1 MKLAEYEL
9 INLLPGLVRESD
21 KDSAQCCSSN
31 QCSRRAEQTKR
42 SEKVEAA
49 SSVISRKHMKPFL
62 EGAHK
67 MTDDDKQNAMAM
79 GAVQILK
86 GLLIAKFALRADEDS
101 LRVANGLT
109 LTSALL
115 EEGFALKTEKDAKFR
130 SLTKRSQRLCQL
142 ARGIVSAATLIALYT
157 LRGADARVDGVIDTT
172 TAPYL
177 ETDEL

>member
-1 MKLAEYEL
+1 LFNTVL
-9 INLLPGLVRESD
+9 
-21 KDSAQCCSSN
+21 Q
-31 QCSRRAEQTKR
+31 
-42 SEKVEAA
+42 
-49 SSVISRKHMKPFL
+49 
-62 EGAHK
+62 
-67 MTDDDKQNAMAM
+67 
-79 GAVQILK
+79 
-86 GLLIAKFALRADEDS
+86 ADEDS

-115 EEGFALKTEKDAKFR
+115 EEGFALKTVSSLLLITISKGCIKSCMCAECADNLHCSLCTTCVQEKDAKFR

-157 LRGADARVDGVIDTT
+157 LRGADARVGGVIDTT